1 MEQNKVVNCSWNEHY
16 LSFALNEATLVLCV
30 KDYHK
35 LFINQAQIKT
45 EFKLHINSAISKY
58 VHTEF
63 YIWTDIA

>member
-1 MEQNKVVNCSWNEHY
+1 M
-16 LSFALNEATLVLCV
+16 LCV

-45 EFKLHINSAISKY
+45 EFKLHVNSAISKY